1 MNENGEAGMDD
12 ERGADS
18 GAGAD
23 VLEARYRLILML
35 LPATYREHR
44 GEEMVSTLLDSATEG
59 KRWPSIGEVASLA
72 TLAMRLRVGAPGG
85 TWRAITV
92 GEILRRI
99 ALTGLLALGLWT
111 ASNGAASLVVLWFQ
125 RHFVSHLPG
134 PMLASWLA
142 YDTVPLIYF
151 GAFVALLVGW
161 RRLGRFLGV
170 AQAACIGFVVTR
182 HGSFLVL
189 SDRAAVFAVSLL
201 IAVAAGSAFHREAP
215 QMPTPRRWLITAAG
229 LAGIVL
235 AASGVYAASAFPPPA
250 PGVQFAAEIAGVV
263 GGPLVPVLA
272 AFFGL
277 VRARR
282 SPIWPATLLILGAP
296 GLLIVPRAVIIYAQ
310 GKYENVFVG
319 DLFARSLWPGMPVY
333 LLATEVVLAAA
344 LGWSLYRS
352 RRRATAVPA

>member
-1 MNENGEAGMDD
+1 MNENGEAGMDG
-12 ERGADS
+12 ERGADT

-35 LPATYREHR
+35 LPAAYREHR

-59 KRWPSIGEVASLA
+59 RRWPSIGEVASLA
-72 TLAMRLRVGAPGG
+72 ALATRLRLGAPGG
-85 TWRAITV
+85 TRRAVAV
-92 GEILRRI
+92 GETLRRT
-99 ALTGLLALGLWT
+99 ALAGLLALGLWT
-111 ASNGAASLVVLWFQ
+111 GSNGVSSLVVLWFQ
-125 RHFVSHLPG
+125 RHLVSHLPG
-134 PMLASWLA
+134 PTLVSWLA
-142 YDTVPLIYF
+142 YDVVPLVYF
-151 GAFVALLVGW
+151 GAFVALLVGR

-170 AQAACIGFVVTR
+170 AQAAYIGFAVTR
-182 HGSFLVL
+182 HDSFLVL
-189 SDRAAVFAVSLL
+189 SDRAAVFGVSLL
-201 IAVAAGSAFHREAP
+201 IAIAAGSAFHREAP
-215 QMPTPRRWLITAAG
+215 QMPMPRRWLITAAG

-235 AASGVYAASAFPPPA
+235 TVSGVYAASAFPPPA
-250 PGVQFAAEIAGVV
+250 PGVQLAADIAGVV

-272 AFFGL
+272 ALFGL